1 MKLKIKVKV
10 LVDGCMPEINK
21 LGDCIDLR
29 SAVNMNIPAPQSGT
43 LKRRVDQDGNE
54 VGYRN
59 VTMETYYVPLGVAME
74 LPKGFT
80 AKILSRSS
88 TPRKVGLFI
97 PNGLGFVDNLYKGEE
112 DEWNYICSPMR
123 ETSIKK
129 GDRICQFEIG
139 LSQHTS
145 TWQKL
150 KWLLSSGIKLVEV
163 ENLGGKQRGGLG
175 STGLR

>member
-10 LVDGCMPEINK
+10 LVEGCMPEINK

-29 SAVNMNIPAPQSGT
+29 SAVDMDISAPQSGT
-43 LKRRVDQDGNE
+43 LKRRTDQEGNE

-88 TPRKVGLFI
+88 TPKKVGLFI
-97 PNGLGFVDNLYKGEE
+97 PNGIGFIDNIYKGDE
-112 DEWNYICSPMR
+112 DEWNYVCSPMR
-123 ETSIKK
+123 DTSIKK

-139 LSQHTS
+139 LSQHAS
-145 TWQKL
+145 IWQKL

-163 ENLGGKQRGGLG
+163 DNLGEEQRGGLG

>member
-10 LVDGCMPEINK
+10 LVEGCMPEINK

-29 SAVNMNIPAPQSGT
+29 SAVDMDIPVPQSGT
-43 LKRRVDQDGNE
+43 LKRRTDQEGNE

-112 DEWNYICSPMR
+112 DEWNYICSPLR
-123 ETSIKK
+123 ETSIKR
-129 GDRICQFEIG
+129 GTE
-139 LSQHTS
+139 SVN
-145 TWQKL
+145 L
-150 KWLLSSGIKLVEV
+150 KSDLANMLLYGRS
-163 ENLGGKQRGGLG
+163 
-175 STGLR
+175 